1 MRNPEFSGPRS
12 PEVLKVGEQL
22 LNVVVDHALFR
33 RIRDAALDLVHSMR
47 VLKSPCGIVIQADS
61 GMGKTLLLEL
71 IQREL
76 QTKAL
81 TDRHETCL
89 RIGLDSAVDTR
100 AMAESVMLALG
111 YPAAPSRPNLV
122 AMNHLVKVGFEKRKP
137 WALLIDEMQHVCEGN
152 KDITARAVTDWLKVR
167 MDAFNT
173 PVICAGTHVLERL
186 PVINPQFTSRASS
199 AFVIYPFAFDDAWRQ
214 LLAAFTQ
221 TMSGTVDL
229 SLINTAAC
237 RPLHA
242 ATGGNMRALKRVLA
256 YACMHAA
263 SQENRVVTMES
274 LAIAFVDA
282 KGQVAEQSNPFKT
295 QRREVSK

>member
-1 MRNPEFSGPRS
+1 MRNTEFSGSRS

-22 LNVVVDHALFR
+22 LNVVVDHAVFR

-47 VLKSPCGIVIQADS
+47 VLKNPCGILIQADS

-76 QTKAL
+76 QAKAL

-100 AMAESVMLALG
+100 AMAESVILALG
-111 YPAAPSRPNLV
+111 YPSPPSRPNLSF
-122 AMNHLVKVGFEKRKP
+122 MNNLVKVGFEKRKP

-186 PVINPQFTSRASS
+186 PVINPQFTSRASMG
-199 AFVIYPFAFDDAWRQ
+199 FVIYPFAFDDAWRQ

-221 TMSGTVDL
+221 TMVDTIDL
-229 SLINTAAC
+229 SVINTAAC
-237 RPLHA
+237 RPLHT

-263 SQENRVVTMES
+263 TQANRVVTMES
-274 LAIAFVDA
+274 LAIALVEA
-282 KGQVAEQSNPFKT
+282 KGQIVEQSNPFRAL
-295 QRREVSK
+295 RREVSK

>member
-1 MRNPEFSGPRS
+1 MHNTEFSGSRS

-22 LNVVVDHALFR
+22 LNVVVDHAVFR

-47 VLKSPCGIVIQADS
+47 VLKNPCGILIQADS
-61 GMGKTLLLEL
+61 GMGKTLLLQL

-76 QTKAL
+76 QAKAL

-100 AMAESVMLALG
+100 AIAESVMLALG
-111 YPAAPSRPNLV
+111 YPSPPSRPNLSF
-122 AMNHLVKVGFEKRKP
+122 MNNLVKVGFEKRKP

-186 PVINPQFTSRASS
+186 PVINPQFTSRASMG
-199 AFVIYPFAFDDAWRQ
+199 FVIYPFAFDDAWRQ

-221 TMSGTVDL
+221 TMAGTVDL
-229 SLINTAAC
+229 SVINTAAC
-237 RPLHA
+237 RPLHT

-263 SQENRVVTMES
+263 TQSNRVVTMES
-274 LAIAFVDA
+274 LASALVEA
-282 KGQVAEQSNPFKT
+282 KGQIVEQSNPFRAL
-295 QRREVSK
+295 RREVSK

>member
-1 MRNPEFSGPRS
+1 MRNPDFSGTRS

-22 LNVVVDHALFR
+22 LNVVVDHAVFR

-47 VLKSPCGIVIQADS
+47 VLKSPCGILIQADS

-76 QTKAL
+76 QANAL
-81 TDRHETCL
+81 SDRHETCL

-111 YPAAPSRPNLV
+111 YPSAPSRPNLV

-186 PVINPQFTSRASS
+186 PVINPQFTSRASIG
-199 AFVIYPFAFDDAWRQ
+199 FVIYPFAFDDAWRQ

-229 SLINTAAC
+229 SVINTAAC

-256 YACMHAA
+256 FACMHAA
-263 SQENRVVTMES
+263 TQEKRVVTMES
-274 LAIAFVDA
+274 LAIALIDS
-282 KGQVAEQSNPFKT
+282 KGQVAEQSNPFKV

>member
-1 MRNPEFSGPRS
+1 MRNPEFSGSRS

-137 WALLIDEMQHVCEGN
+137 
-152 KDITARAVTDWLKVR
+152 
-167 MDAFNT
+167 
-173 PVICAGTHVLERL
+173 
-186 PVINPQFTSRASS
+186 
-199 AFVIYPFAFDDAWRQ
+199 
-214 LLAAFTQ
+214 
-221 TMSGTVDL
+221 
-229 SLINTAAC
+229 
-237 RPLHA
+237 
-242 ATGGNMRALKRVLA
+242 
-256 YACMHAA
+256 
-263 SQENRVVTMES
+263 
-274 LAIAFVDA
+274 
-282 KGQVAEQSNPFKT
+282 
-295 QRREVSK
+295 